1 MTPEEDHMAATL
13 AVRHSFEDFDA
24 WKIAFDE
31 HRAVREAFGCTGE
44 AVLSL
49 EGEPNT
55 VLVLT
60 SWPSL
65 EAAHSFA
72 EDPALPDAMKRGKV
86 LGAPQI
92 EFYEGAVS

>member
-1 MTPEEDHMAATL
+1 MAATL
-13 AVRHSFEDFDA
+13 AVRHRFEDFDA
-24 WKIAFDE
+24 WRIAFDE
-31 HRAVREAFGCTGE
+31 HRAVRMQYGCTGE
-44 AVLSL
+44 AVLSQ

-60 SWPSL
+60 YWPSL

-86 LGAPQI
+86 VGSPRI